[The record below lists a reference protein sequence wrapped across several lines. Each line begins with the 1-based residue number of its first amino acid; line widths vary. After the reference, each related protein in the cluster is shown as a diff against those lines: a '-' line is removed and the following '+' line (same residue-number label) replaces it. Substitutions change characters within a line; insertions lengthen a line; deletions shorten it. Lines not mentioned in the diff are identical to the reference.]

1 MKRVREYQ
9 TKKYKEIEQ
18 QVELESYLAKK
29 RIDHKMKKLSVDDV
43 ILDEEQNIMK
53 DVPGY
58 SPFQRISEEHKNN
71 GSYPGEI

>member
-1 MKRVREYQ
+1 
-9 TKKYKEIEQ
+9 
-18 QVELESYLAKK
+18 
-29 RIDHKMKKLSVDDV
+29 MKKLSVDDV
-43 ILDEEQNIMK
+43 ILDKEQNIMK